1 MSLRSLVVVL
11 LGFAAAGGGSGCN
24 SHAGPP
30 AFTALPVRVTCTTT
44 IVADVAQRVGGDR
57 VQVETLMG
65 AGVDPHKYIS
75 GSGDRKKLD
84 HAHLVFFNGLHLE
97 GKMADLFDKNHDR
110 WRARAVAGTIPHDKL
125 RTAEVDGGEH
135 DPHVWFDV
143 PLWKS
148 SVGVVRDALSDLDP
162 AGAEVYKS
170 NAAAYLKELDDLD
183 REVRAKLEAIPKDRR
198 VLVTSHDAFGYF
210 GRAYGF
216 EVIGLEGVSTAS
228 ELGTPRRNELAT
240 LIGTRRIPAVFTE
253 TSVPP
258 VGLQGV
264 LDDVRA
270 KYQHEVKLI
279 GGENALYSDAL
290 GGPGTPGATY
300 PGMVRHNV
308 GVIAAALAP

>member
-1 MSLRSLVVVL
+1 MSVRSLGVVL
-11 LGFAAAGGGSGCN
+11 LALTAVASGSGCN
-24 SHAGPP
+24 APSGPP
-30 AFTALPVRVTCTTT
+30 PFTGLPVRVTCTTT
-44 IVADVAQRVGGDR
+44 IVADVAKRVGGDR

-84 HAHLVFFNGLHLE
+84 HAHVVFFNGLHLE
-97 GKMADLFDKNHDR
+97 GKMADLFDKNRDR
-110 WRARAVAGTIPHDKL
+110 WRAVAVAGTIPHDKL
-125 RTAEVDGGEH
+125 RTAEVDGGDH

-148 SVGVVRDALSDLDP
+148 SAEVVRDALSELDP
-162 AGAEVYKS
+162 AGASAYKA

-183 REVRAKLEAIPKDRR
+183 REIRAKIDTIPKDKR

-270 KYQHEVKLI
+270 KYKHEVKLV

-290 GGPGTPGATY
+290 GEPGTPGATY

-308 GVIAAALAP
+308 DVIVSALSK